1 MSQLPQNNEDF
12 DNNPED
18 AKLYQADDSQQ
29 PETDGTD
36 DWEQP
41 ASEQPPAVQ
50 GTQDGKRAA
59 NFSLLFGFLS
69 PLSFVLGFRWSAYG
83 YEIGSL
89 LALTAPLLNILGI
102 WQAFVA
108 RRYGKRAI
116 GGLLLNGLGLCIF
129 IGIVALIIMILS
141 ALSGLNDSGPSRTL
155 NAERSYAV
163 LELASRTQN
172 LEHEKPRSS
181 CELRPETWTL

>member
-69 PLSFVLGFRWSAYG
+69 PLSFVLGFWLLVQGLGESGLQLA
-83 YEIGSL
+83 IG
-89 LALTAPLLNILGI
+89 APLLNILGKI
-102 WQAFVA
+102 
-108 RRYGKRAI
+108 GRAH
-116 GGLLLNGLGLCIF
+116 
-129 IGIVALIIMILS
+129 V
-141 ALSGLNDSGPSRTL
+141 
-155 NAERSYAV
+155 
-163 LELASRTQN
+163 
-172 LEHEKPRSS
+172 
-181 CELRPETWTL
+181 

>member
-12 DNNPED
+12 DNNPEY

-69 PLSFVLGFRWSAYG
+69 PLSFVLGLWWFTYG
-83 YEIGSL
+83 PGDNGLLIVIG
-89 LALTAPLLNILGI
+89 APLPNVLGL

-108 RRYGKRAI
+108 RRYGVRAI
-116 GGLLLNGLGLCIF
+116 GGLILNGLGLCIF
-129 IGIVALIIMILS
+129 IGIAALIMLIVN
-141 ALSGLNDSGPSRTL
+141 ALS
-155 NAERSYAV
+155 
-163 LELASRTQN
+163 
-172 LEHEKPRSS
+172 HIH
-181 CELRPETWTL
+181 